1 MSLTSRLKSAYNAFF
16 GRPVGSLRF
25 GVELHKCAECDKKKP
40 ENLVFYICDRKACD
54 PCGNPDCKHTLNIKH
69 AKNFKSN
76 EELGM
81 NNGFHDYWEQEEP
94 EIRDGSSYFLTP
106 EDTAVTLAEC
116 PVGLFEYNGTLGMK
130 TEYMTPRG
138 PDGYVI
144 DAYIVSSGER
154 FCIKS
159 DAMVNPCSIWTAE
172 DGDE

>member
-1 MSLTSRLKSAYNAFF
+1 MSLTSRLKSAAKAFF
-16 GRPVGSLRF
+16 GKPVGSLRF

-40 ENLVFYICDRKACD
+40 ENLVFYICDRNACN
-54 PCGNPDCKHTLNIKH
+54 PCDNPDCKHTLDIQH

-76 EELGM
+76 AELGK
-81 NNGFHDYWEQEEP
+81 NNGYHDYWEQEEP

-130 TEYMTPRG
+130 TEYTTQRG

-154 FCIKS
+154 FCIES
-159 DAMVNPCSIWTAE
+159 NAMVNPCSVWTAE